1 MQNEGGA
8 HDDSQVRERL
18 CPQASLILDEDFGRD
33 LKTTAETPDVFRS

>member
-33 LKTTAETPDVFRS
+33 LKSTAETPNVFRS